1 MLMMMATLLKNM
13 TRSLDQSLR
22 VSSYDDD
29 DDENDDD
36 ADDDDD
42 DDDDEDDDDDKDDK
56 VSLPVFAC
64 QLIASREVVYSLVT
78 LC

>member
-1 MLMMMATLLKNM
+1 MEE
-13 TRSLDQSLR
+13 
-22 VSSYDDD
+22 Y
-29 DDENDDD
+29 
-36 ADDDDD
+36 
-42 DDDDEDDDDDKDDK
+42 EDDDGEDEDDK